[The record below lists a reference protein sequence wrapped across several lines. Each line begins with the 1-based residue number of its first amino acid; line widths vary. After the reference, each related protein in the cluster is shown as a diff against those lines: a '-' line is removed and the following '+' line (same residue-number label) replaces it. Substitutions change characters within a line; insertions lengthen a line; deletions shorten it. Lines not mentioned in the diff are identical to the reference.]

1 MVSEGQKKPWKIH
14 RKRSSVQ
21 RYTLHHRL
29 PFHLK
34 RQPNRITLIQKHL
47 LFGPYRYQKPSRP
60 IRRQPMPKYLWLHKC
75 PVTSSTVVNSKT
87 SEATTQ
93 IPSLSPTSTS
103 NKITESPG
111 VTSFIPNATTVSEN
125 INTGSS
131 AGTPSPQPSPAP
143 PETTTVPPTSS
154 QGLPETT
161 TTQPTSFP
169 TLPETTATPSTSSP
183 TLPETTATPPTSSP
197 TLPETTATPSTSSPT
212 LPETTA
218 TPPTSSLTTPAPQPS
233 STPLESTAPPST
245 TPNPF
250 PTTLAPE
257 TSKTTVAPTTQTTTP
272 ATAQTTTV
280 GQTTS
285 SFRPSDNFPFLQYIY
300 DILKYIFGNIAKN

>member
-1 MVSEGQKKPWKIH
+1 MKTLTLLVCVCVLSACFSVSEGQKKPWKIH
-14 RKRSSVQ
+14 HKRSRVQ

-29 PFHLK
+29 PFRLK
-34 RQPNRITLIQKHL
+34 PQPNRITLIQKHL
-47 LFGPYRYQKPSRP
+47 LIAPYRHQKPSRP

-125 INTGSS
+125 IKTGSS

-143 PETTTVPPTSS
+143 PETTTAPPTSS
-154 QGLPETT
+154 Q
-161 TTQPTSFP
+161 S
-169 TLPETTATPSTSSP
+169 LPETTATPPTSSP

-197 TLPETTATPSTSSPT
+197 TLPETTATPPTSSPT

-233 STPLESTAPPST
+233 STPLESTDPPST

-257 TSKTTVAPTTQTTTP
+257 TSKSTVAPTTQTTTP

-280 GQTTS
+280 G
-285 SFRPSDNFPFLQYIY
+285 
-300 DILKYIFGNIAKN
+300 